1 MAQQKENALNANL
14 QFKLGFHKY
23 FDLAM
28 IGSVLIHL
36 LGFLI
41 APNYEPEPYELEE
54 EEIVVIEAPEE
65 VTVPL
70 PPVAVAR
77 PSIPVASEFADIEI
91 SEEADPEETI
101 LDTDVDIN
109 NPTAARLNYIDPSA
123 AGDEAAFLSYS
134 DPPMEKRIYKP
145 DYPELARQAGIEG
158 TVVSKVYIDE
168 KGKVIRVEV
177 IQSPSEIFIEPVKQA
192 LYRSTFYPAKQRD
205 IPVKSRIIVPFDF
218 YINPAGR

>member
-1 MAQQKENALNANL
+1 MPGNPNNA
-14 QFKLGFHKY
+14 
-23 FDLAM
+23 
-28 IGSVLIHL
+28 
-36 LGFLI
+36 
-41 APNYEPEPYELEE
+41 P
-54 EEIVVIEAPEE
+54 
-65 VTVPL
+65 
-70 PPVAVAR
+70 
-77 PSIPVASEFADIEI
+77 
-91 SEEADPEETI
+91 DPK
-101 LDTDVDIN
+101 
-109 NPTAARLNYIDPSA
+109 RLR
-123 AGDEAAFLSYS
+123 G
-134 DPPMEKRIYKP
+134 KKP

>member
-1 MAQQKENALNANL
+1 MAEQQQVMSANL

-23 FDLAM
+23 FDVAM

-41 APNYEPEPYELEE
+41 APNYEPEPYELAE

-77 PSIPVASEFADIEI
+77 PSIPISAEFADVEI

-109 NPTAARLNYIDPSA
+109 SPTAARLNYVDPSSL
-123 AGDEAAFLSYS
+123 GDEGAFLSYS

-168 KGKVIRVEV
+168 TGKVIKVEV
-177 IQSPSEIFIEPVKQA
+177 VQSPSEIFIEPVMQA
-192 LYRSTFYPAKQRD
+192 LYKSTFYPAKQRD